1 MSRYILRTGFQKLAE
16 TSGTVVNISA
26 VKVELCEQPKAGT
39 GVILFP
45 SRKISFSAPIYAAKA
60 GGESGAAVIGVI
72 STGATNTSG
81 ETFYDGG
88 DDSVTDKDVAAIMDG
103 SAIADKT
110 PDNKEFISDTD
121 LNKLF
126 QRRD

>member
-1 MSRYILRTGFQKLAE
+1 MSRYILKKDFQKLAE
-16 TSGTVVNISA
+16 SSGTVVNIST

-72 STGATNTSG
+72 STGAPNTSK
-81 ETFYDGG
+81 ETFYD
-88 DDSVTDKDVAAIMDG
+88 DDDTVTDADVAAIMNG
-103 SAIADKT
+103 EAIAEKT
-110 PDNKEFISDTD
+110 PDNKEFVSDTD

-126 QRRD
+126 QGRN

>member
-16 TSGTVVNISA
+16 TAGTVVNIST

-81 ETFYDGG
+81 KTFYDS
-88 DDSVTDKDVAAIMDG
+88 DDSVTDKDIAAIMDG

-110 PDNKEFISDTD
+110 PESTEFISDTD

-126 QRRD
+126 KRRD